1 MRTQLRKGLF
11 QMADIP
17 VLEPAKEE
25 SSSGK
30 GKWLTIVIAVVL
42 VVAGAGAGLWFSPFF
57 SHGSTPK
64 KTEKK
69 AEAVKSPA
77 LYAALDPPF
86 VVNFEAEQ
94 LVRFL
99 QVTVQVMSREPTTL
113 EVLKANDPL
122 VRNDLLLLF
131 ANQKYSV
138 ISTSEGKEK
147 LRAAA
152 LDVVRK
158 AVAGAGGKPDTV
170 EAIYFTSFVM
180 Q

>member
-1 MRTQLRKGLF
+1 
-11 QMADIP
+11 MADIP
-17 VLEPAKEE
+17 VLEPAAAEAP
-25 SSSGK
+25 SPGK

-42 VVAGAGAGLWFSPFF
+42 VAAGASAGAWLGPFLTH
-57 SHGSTPK
+57 SSSTPK
-64 KTEKK
+64 KAK
-69 AEAVKSPA
+69 AEKIEPVVKGPA

-99 QVTVQVMSREPTTL
+99 QVTVQVMSREQPTL
-113 EVLKANDPL
+113 DLLKANDPV

-131 ANQKYSV
+131 GGQKYSV

-147 LRAAA
+147 LRAQA
-152 LDVVRK
+152 LEVVRK
-158 AVAGAGGKPDTV
+158 VIAGAGGKPESV
-170 EAIYFTSFVM
+170 EQVYFTSFVM